1 MKTVIG
7 LFDRYADAQ
16 AVANDLSMEGFDRN
30 NISVMANNATGEY
43 SEHVTTDAAGDGAG
57 VGATTGT
64 VVGGTLGVLAGLGAL
79 AIPGIGPV
87 IAAGPLLAGLAGAGI
102 GALAGGIVGALVDA
116 GIPEEDAHYYYEGV
130 RRGGTLV
137 TAAVNDADAGRASAI
152 MSRHGAVDV
161 RERSSQ
167 WRERGYTG
175 YDPNAEP
182 YTEAEIRRER
192 ELYM

>member
-7 LFDRYADAQ
+7 LFDRYSDAQ
-16 AVANDLSMEGFDRN
+16 AVSNDLASSGVDRN

-43 SEHVTTDAAGDGAG
+43 NEHVETDGAG

-87 IAAGPLLAGLAGAGI
+87 IAAGPLLAGLAGAGV
-102 GALAGGIVGALVDA
+102 GALAGGIVGSLVDA
-116 GIPEEDAHYYYEGV
+116 GIPEEDAHYYHEGV

-137 TAAVNDADAGRASAI
+137 TAAVDDANADSAASI
-152 MSRHGAVDV
+152 MNRHNAVNV
-161 RERSSQ
+161 RERSAG

-175 YDPNAEP
+175 YSADSAP
-182 YTEAEIRRER
+182 YTDEEIRRER
-192 ELYM
+192 EYYM

>member
-1 MKTVIG
+1 MKTVVG
-7 LFDRYADAQ
+7 LFDRYSDAQ
-16 AVANDLSMEGFDRN
+16 AVSNDLSSAGFN
-30 NISVMANNATGEY
+30 TSNISVMANNATGEY
-43 SEHVTTDAAGDGAG
+43 DEHVETNGAG

-64 VVGGTLGVLAGLGAL
+64 VVGGTLGVLAGLGAI

-87 IAAGPLLAGLAGAGI
+87 IAAGPLLAGLAGAGV

-137 TAAVNDADAGRASAI
+137 TVAVEDADADRAASI
-152 MSRHGAVDV
+152 MNRHGAVNV
-161 RERSSQ
+161 RERSTG

-175 YDPNAEP
+175 YNPSAEP
-182 YTEAEIRRER
+182 YTSDEIRRER
-192 ELYM
+192 EYYL

>member
-1 MKTVIG
+1 MKTVVG
-7 LFDRYADAQ
+7 LFDRYSDAQ
-16 AVANDLSMEGFDRN
+16 AVSNDLVAAGFDSN

-43 SEHVTTDAAGDGAG
+43 NDHVDHVEGDGAG

-87 IAAGPLLAGLAGAGI
+87 IAAGPLLAGLAGAGV

-137 TAAVNDADAGRASAI
+137 SAAVNDADADRAASI
-152 MSRHGAVDV
+152 MNRHGAVNV
-161 RERSSQ
+161 RERSAA

-175 YDPNAEP
+175 YNPDAAP
-182 YTEAEIRRER
+182 YTEEEIRRER
-192 ELYM
+192 EYYL

>member
-1 MKTVIG
+1 MKTVVG
-7 LFDRYADAQ
+7 LFDRYSDAQ
-16 AVANDLSMEGFDRN
+16 AVSNDLVAAGFDSN

-43 SEHVTTDAAGDGAG
+43 NDHVEGDGAG

-87 IAAGPLLAGLAGAGI
+87 IAAGPLLAGLAGAGV

-137 TAAVNDADAGRASAI
+137 SAAVNDADADRAASI
-152 MSRHGAVDV
+152 MNRHGAVNV
-161 RERSSQ
+161 RERSAA

-175 YDPNAEP
+175 YNPDAAP
-182 YTEAEIRRER
+182 YTEEEIRRER
-192 ELYM
+192 EYYL